1 VMKVL
6 LSIKREFADK
16 IFDGSKK
23 YEFRRTIFKKPDVDT
38 IIVYASGA
46 DGAIIGEFK
55 IEEILHDNLETLWSK
70 TGNQSG
76 ISESVFKKY
85 FAEKKDGY
93 AIRIKNTSIYDS
105 PLSLEAL
112 NLRFPPQSFAYI

>member
-1 VMKVL
+1 MMKVL

>member
-1 VMKVL
+1 MKVL